1 MKLDKRKCREY
12 AVPDRKLSP
21 ANGILHAKQV
31 AYIVTTAVK
40 TINHHRT
47 LVLYVYPRKQASR
60 GDYKPLWTMF
70 QTKDDFLTLAR
81 KEDGSTAWRT
91 ASFDRLDRNTYN
103 FSSQCAFYFIQDER
117 RVLHY
122 FKADTDTDGFQT
134 LSDAQEAVLEH
145 RRQKHQLAKEKAIV
159 ARMAGVSALPRGI
172 KSWVKSVMPA
182 YFFYDYKRGSK
193 NTSGIC
199 SACGREATLPDIKQG
214 VKAICPHCKH
224 ELIAK
229 PRSRRGAC
237 MFDRETFEVI
247 ENTGDGGL
255 IIRIIKAYYSY
266 TADTPTIEIYEN
278 ARQFIWRDAGN
289 KICTESYYYSRNS
302 GIITDWKKGTRPVF
316 FMYQYHFEGDTCGH
330 LYTKNL
336 SEAFSNT
343 PWQYCTIAD
352 FYHHFC
358 ERMQALPFLTAH
370 IEHPR
375 LEHLCKVGFYSI
387 VSDLVYHNDGKMLD
401 ETQNR
406 THKILGVAAE
416 DVAFLRDMD
425 ANLAVLKTFREYDGI
440 KDRQRLLL
448 WQMEH
453 DVKHNIL
460 PILKYITVHK
470 LIRYAERQLLF
481 LCQRKNKYGSVRY
494 QKMQDMVTEYRDY
507 LEMCDGLDYDM
518 KNSFVLYPHDLERS
532 HDRVQKR
539 FKIKENALLLQNFK
553 SAVQDAEKRMAFE
566 AGGMKI
572 VVPATPGEL
581 AAEGNALHHCV
592 GGYAG
597 RVAKKECMILFVRK
611 CCEETKPFYTV
622 EIRGQK
628 VIQVRGVG
636 NCTATPEVQSFI
648 DAFKQQVLLQS
659 SVEHA
664 A

>member
-31 AYIVTTAVK
+31 AYIITTAIK
-40 TINHHRT
+40 IIDHHRT
-47 LVLYVYPRKQASR
+47 LILYIYPRKQASG
-60 GDYKPLWTMF
+60 GDCKPLWTMF
-70 QTKDDFLTLAR
+70 QTKDDFLTLER
-81 KEDGSTAWRT
+81 REDGSTTWRT
-91 ASFDRLDRNTYN
+91 ASFDRLDRNTYD
-103 FSSQCAFYFIQDER
+103 FSSQCAFYSIQDER
-117 RVLHY
+117 RVLRY
-122 FKADTDTDGFQT
+122 FKAGADTDGFQA
-134 LSDAQEAVLEH
+134 LISAQDAILA
-145 RRQKHQLAKEKAIV
+145 RRQRGRRIAKEKAIV
-159 ARMAGVSALPRGI
+159 ARMAGISALPRGLKGWI
-172 KSWVKSVMPA
+172 KSIMPA

-199 SACGREATLPDIKQG
+199 SACGREITLPGIKQG
-214 VKAICPHCKH
+214 IKAICPHCRH

-237 MFDRETFEVI
+237 MFDRDTFQVI
-247 ENTGDGGL
+247 QNMGDGRL
-255 IIRIIKAYYSY
+255 AIRIIKAYYSY

-401 ETQNR
+401 ETQKR
-406 THKILGVAAE
+406 THKILDIAAE
-416 DVAFLRDMD
+416 DVPFLRDMD
-425 ANLAVLKTFREYDGI
+425 ADLSILKTFREYAGI
-440 KDRQRLLL
+440 KDRQRLLV
-448 WQMEH
+448 WQLEH
-453 DVKHNIL
+453 EVNRDIL
-460 PILKYITVHK
+460 EILRHMTVHK
-470 LIRYAERQLLF
+470 FLQYMDKQYAFLRLRKTPYKTQRY
-481 LCQRKNKYGSVRY
+481 SS
-494 QKMQDMVTEYRDY
+494 MQDLVSEYHDY
-507 LEMCDGLDYDM
+507 LEICQKLDYDL
-518 KNSFVLYPHDLERS
+518 KNSLLYPKDLQKS
-532 HDRVQKR
+532 HDKVAHRLKHKDDVKTKRDFIAAYKDISERFCFQKDGL
-539 FKIKENALLLQNFK
+539 KIICP
-553 SAVQDAEKRMAFE
+553 S
-566 AGGMKI
+566 
-572 VVPATPGEL
+572 VPDDVIS
-581 AAEGNALHHCV
+581 EGHALHHCV
-592 GGYAG
+592 GIYID
-597 RVAKKECMILFVRK
+597 RVARKECMILFVRK
-611 CCEETKPFYTV
+611 CCEETKPYYTV
-622 EIRGQK
+622 EIRGQE
-628 VIQVRGVG
+628 VVQVHGVG
-636 NCTATPEVQSFI
+636 NCAATPEVQSFI
-648 DAFKQQVLLQS
+648 DAFKQQVLLQGF
-659 SVEHA
+659 VGNA